1 MKVNRI
7 AYLVTR
13 RFYKVPW
20 LFHQIKLAGKEN
32 KYTIDER
39 YKKVHDV
46 CHRVNKY
53 AHVNITCT
61 GLENLPKENGYILTP
76 NHQGLFDVLL
86 ICDTHERPTSFV
98 IRKDLEDVILL
109 KQVIKALD
117 AKALDR
123 DDPRQAMK
131 IIKEMTE
138 GIKQGRNYIIFP

>member
-61 GLENLPKENGYILTP
+61 GLENLPKEIIRAYLTSC
-76 NHQGLFDVLL
+76 L
-86 ICDTHERPTSFV
+86 FV
-98 IRKDLEDVILL
+98 IHTKDQHLL
-109 KQVIKALD
+109 
-117 AKALDR
+117 
-123 DDPRQAMK
+123 
-131 IIKEMTE
+131 
-138 GIKQGRNYIIFP
+138 

>member
-131 IIKEMTE
+131 PLGSCSE
-138 GIKQGRNYIIFP
+138 